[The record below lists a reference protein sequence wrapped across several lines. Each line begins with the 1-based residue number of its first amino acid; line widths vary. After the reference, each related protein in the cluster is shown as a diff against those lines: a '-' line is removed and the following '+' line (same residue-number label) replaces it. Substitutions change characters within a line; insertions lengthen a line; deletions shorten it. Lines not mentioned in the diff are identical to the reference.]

1 MPTLFTRLVIVFG
14 MHLFCVSQVYAGQ
27 IEFVENKGQWHA
39 NATFKAGFSTGAV
52 FLENDGFTYNL
63 LDLDAIH
70 HTHHTH
76 TAFSGTI
83 QAHAFQ
89 MKFLNASFQTSSAG
103 KKKRPNYRNYFLG
116 HDATKW
122 KSKVKGFEEV
132 QHTALYAGV
141 NMRTYSSNGH
151 LKYDLIVS
159 PTTDA
164 SIISMKYDGLDA
176 MRIRPNGD
184 LELKTALMD
193 VLERNPIAYQNIGDE
208 RIEVA
213 CEFILDGTIVSFRF
227 PDGYNNNYKLI
238 IDPELVFSTYS
249 GSDAN
254 NFGSSASYDSNGNLY
269 GAGTSF
275 GIGYPVTLGAYTQTA
290 SGISDIGFSKFSTD
304 GTSLIYST
312 FVGGAASE
320 SVNSTIVNIN
330 DELYLFGTTGS
341 TDYPVS
347 ANAFQANQNGGTAA
361 TWPGGYGI
369 EFLSGCD
376 MVISKFSAD
385 GASLLASTYVGG
397 SGNDGINYESVLD
410 YNYGDPFRGEINV
423 DNADNVYV
431 ATCTESSDFPVSAN
445 AAQSAFGGGRDGLI
459 FKMNSDL
466 SNMTWATYIGGSS
479 VDNAYAIQLNA
490 NGEIV
495 TAGGTLSND
504 FPTTGNALNTNY
516 GGLSD
521 GWVMRLSQNG
531 SQFLSS
537 SYIGTDKYDQVYFV
551 QFDPN
556 DDVLLLGQSEGNIP
570 IAPASVYSNPN
581 SGQFIQK
588 LTNDLSTLSVSTT
601 FGTGN
606 GGIDIS
612 PTAFLVSNCGQIF
625 VSGWGGATNSG
636 YGNAIQST
644 TNNLPISS
652 DAFQTTTDG
661 SDFYLLV
668 LEADAEGLVYATY
681 FGGGTSTEHVDG
693 GTSRFDKNGIVYQ
706 AVCAGCGGN
715 DDFPSTPGAW
725 SPTNESSCNL
735 GVFKFDLNRLISA
748 PDFNINLEN
757 CYYPLEVEFL
767 NNSTGANTY
776 DWDFGDNETATYFEG
791 SHFYDEPGSYE
802 ITLIARDSAN
812 CLTPDTA
819 SIEFEIPIPPIIMAF
834 GTDTICARD
843 TVGIWVEGEGIVS
856 YDWSPAFSLES
867 SDTAQVNALPTE
879 TTVYVVAATDS
890 VGCQVTDSVIVYVS
904 GAPTTNAG
912 DNAYLQLGVPG
923 YLYAE
928 TSPNSTI
935 LWSPPE
941 GLSCTTCPDP
951 IADPQETTTYYL
963 VVTDEFGCSVS
974 DSVIV
979 YTYPTIYVPN
989 AFTPGGNATN
999 PVFYVYGHGI
1009 AFFELNIYTRW
1020 GQHIYHSNEQTEGW
1034 DGNTNGLEAQQG
1046 VYVWTLKYSTDIHPN
1061 TFEDKIGHV
1070 TLLRN
1075 HY

>member
-1 MPTLFTRLVIVFG
+1 MSNHVTRVIFIIGMYFYCIPNLV
-14 MHLFCVSQVYAGQ
+14 AGQ
-27 IEFVENKGQWHA
+27 IEFVENKGQWHE
-39 NATFKAGFSTGAV
+39 NVLYRAGLSTGAV
-52 FLENDGFTYNL
+52 FLEKDGFTYSL
-63 LDLDAIH
+63 LDLDVIH
-70 HTHHTH
+70 HAHHH
-76 TAFSGTI
+76 QTAISGDL
-83 QAHAFQ
+83 QGHAFK
-89 MKFLNASFQTSSAG
+89 MTFVNTSLHTSSAG
-103 KKKRPNYRNYFLG
+103 KNKRPNYRNYFLG
-116 HDATKW
+116 NNPDKW
-122 KSKVKGFEEV
+122 KSNVQGFEEV
-132 QHTALYAGV
+132 QHTKLYNGI
-141 NMRTYSSNGH
+141 NMRTYSNNGH
-151 LKYDLIVS
+151 LKYDLIVAANV
-159 PTTDA
+159 DA
-164 SIISMKYDGLDA
+164 ALIQMKYDGLDNI
-176 MRIRPNGD
+176 RIRPNGD
-184 LELKTALMD
+184 LELKTTLMD
-193 VLERNPIAYQNIGDE
+193 VLERKPIAYQTINDE
-208 RIEVA
+208 QIEVA
-213 CEFILDGTIVSFRF
+213 CEFVLNGNVASFHF
-227 PDGYNNNYKLI
+227 PNGYDQNHELT

-254 NFGSSASYDSNGNLY
+254 NFGSSATYDSEGHLY

-275 GIGYPVTLGAYTQTA
+275 GLGYPTTTGAYTQTA
-290 SGISDIGFSKFSTD
+290 AGVTDIGFSKFSTD
-304 GTSLIYST
+304 GSSLIYST
-312 FVGGAASE
+312 FVGGSASE

-341 TDYPVS
+341 TNYPVS
-347 ANAFQANQNGGTAA
+347 ANAFQANQNGGTSASLLN
-361 TWPGGYGI
+361 GYSI

-376 MVISKFSAD
+376 IVISKFSAD
-385 GASLLASTYVGG
+385 GTSLLASTYVGG
-397 SGNDGINYESVLD
+397 SGNDGINFESLLD

-431 ATCTESSDFPVSAN
+431 ASCTESSDFPVSAN
-445 AAQSAFGGGRDGLI
+445 AAQPVIGGGRDGLI

-466 SNMTWATYIGGSS
+466 SNMTWATFVGGSS
-479 VDNAYAIQLNA
+479 VDNAYAIQLNS

-495 TAGGTLSND
+495 AAGGTLSND
-504 FPTTGNALNTNY
+504 FPTTANALNTNY
-516 GGLSD
+516 GGLGD
-521 GWVMRLSQNG
+521 GWVMRLSTNG

-537 SYIGTDKYDQVYFV
+537 SYIGTNKYDQVYFV

-556 DDVLLLGQSEGNIP
+556 DEVLILGQSAGTIP
-570 IAPASVYSNPN
+570 ITPSSVYSNPN

-625 VSGWGGATNSG
+625 VSGWGGATNSN
-636 YGNAIQST
+636 YGNALEST
-644 TNNLPISS
+644 TNGLPISA
-652 DAFQTTTDG
+652 DAFQPSTDG
-661 SDFYLLV
+661 SDFYLMV

-681 FGGGTSTEHVDG
+681 FGGGVSTEHVDG

-725 SPTNESSCNL
+725 SSTNESSCNL

-757 CYYPLEVEFL
+757 CDYPLDVEFI

-776 DWDFGDNETATYFEG
+776 YWDFGDNETSTYFEG

-819 SIEFEIPIPPIIMAF
+819 SIEFEIPEPPLIFAF
-834 GTDTICARD
+834 GSDTICALD
-843 TVGIWVEGEGIVS
+843 TVPIWVEGEGIAS
-856 YDWSPAFSLES
+856 YDWSPAFSLENA
-867 SDTAQVNALPTE
+867 DTAQVNALPAE
-879 TTVYVVAATDS
+879 TTVYIVTATDS
-890 VGCQVTDSVIVYVS
+890 VGCQVTDSVVVYVS

-912 DNAYLQLGVPG
+912 DDAYLQIGVPG

-951 IADPQETTTYYL
+951 IADPQETTTYYIE
-963 VVTDEFGCSVS
+963 VTDEFGCTIS

-979 YTYPTIYVPN
+979 YAYPTIYVPN
-989 AFTPGGNATN
+989 AFTPGGNVIN
-999 PVFYVYGHGI
+999 PIFYVYGLGI
-1009 AFFELNIYTRW
+1009 SFFELNIYTRW

-1046 VYVWTLKYSTDIHPN
+1046 VYVWTLKYSTDVNPN
-1061 TFEDKIGHV
+1061 IFEQEIGHV